1 MRTHSR
7 AATYPPGPPTHTLA
21 HVQLLQRGN
30 TPLLDRPEGGVIS
43 RREERNGMTTRMT
56 WPQLQRSDE
65 FRGRWVALDNCR
77 YDAKTAQ
84 PVEGSVVDADED
96 LAELCSRIRSED
108 GRHCAIVFCGQQVEV
123 EPMPSN
129 RQPMV
134 TVSRM
139 LTH

>member
-1 MRTHSR
+1 
-7 AATYPPGPPTHTLA
+7 
-21 HVQLLQRGN
+21 
-30 TPLLDRPEGGVIS
+30 
-43 RREERNGMTTRMT
+43 MTTRMT

-96 LAELCSRIRSED
+96 LAELCHRIRSED
-108 GRHCAIVFCGQQVEV
+108 GRHCAIVFCSQEGEV
-123 EPMPSN
+123 EAPPSN
-129 RQPMV
+129 RLPRPSYSGV
-134 TVSRM
+134 